1 VGYATMDGDTSGSIA
16 PIAAIDKHF
25 ILKWLKWAEENLD
38 YRSLKYVNS
47 LNPTAEL
54 RPLEKHQTDEDDLMP
69 YPVIVEI
76 EKLAIRDKLSPVEIH
91 NILNKQHLEES
102 ELLKIHI
109 KKFFTLW
116 CRNQWKRER
125 TAPAFHLDDF
135 NVDPR
140 TWCRFPILSSGYLDE
155 LADLDDI

>member
-1 VGYATMDGDTSGSIA
+1 M
-16 PIAAIDKHF
+16 
-25 ILKWLKWAEENLD
+25 WAEKKLG
-38 YRSLKYVNS
+38 YKSLRYVNS

-54 RPLEKHQTDEDDLMP
+54 RPLEYSQTDEDDLMP
-69 YPVIVEI
+69 YHVIVEI
-76 EKLAIRDKLSPVEIH
+76 EKLAIRERMSPVEIFH
-91 NILNKQHLEES
+91 ILIKNNLEDKD
-102 ELLKIHI
+102 LLKAHI

-140 TWCRFPILSSGYLDE
+140 TWCRFPILSSGYFDE
-155 LADLDDI
+155 LAELDYI